1 MAQKRVVLSLEQAVA
16 LPSATL
22 RFVQLGW
29 RVIRIEATPTGQGA
43 QPGDPNRYAGRL
55 FADEG
60 RRSFF
65 VPPNVGKETIAL
77 NLKSPQGKQLLGRL
91 LTELRVDI
99 FCTNV
104 LPAHHFDLGVNYDAL
119 ARIVPELIW
128 ASISAM
134 GTQYPDVPGYDPIIQ
149 AMSGLMSMTGFP
161 DGPPV
166 MSGVQITDLK
176 AGDELYANVLL
187 ALLERAESGRGK
199 RIDISMLQAATSW
212 LVTVLPNVDIS
223 GDPDLLARSGNFHRV
238 FVPTGVYK
246 TQDGFLYVAIGN
258 ALQWRALIK
267 LPAFADLENEGR
279 WDTLAARSADQK
291 IVRELMAK
299 AICSFSTGA
308 IAHDLRAARIPHSQ
322 INTIREVHELPAIR
336 ERMPSTIGPNG
347 NRIRLAPAAV
357 DLPDLRTEYDFAP
370 AYGEHTDSVL
380 SEVGLSS
387 SEIRELRIEG
397 IIA

>member
-1 MAQKRVVLSLEQAVA
+1 
-16 LPSATL
+16 
-22 RFVQLGW
+22 
-29 RVIRIEATPTGQGA
+29 
-43 QPGDPNRYAGRL
+43 
-55 FADEG
+55 
-60 RRSFF
+60 
-65 VPPNVGKETIAL
+65 
-77 NLKSPQGKQLLGRL
+77 
-91 LTELRVDI
+91 
-99 FCTNV
+99 
-104 LPAHHFDLGVNYDAL
+104 
-119 ARIVPELIW
+119 
-128 ASISAM
+128 
-134 GTQYPDVPGYDPIIQ
+134 
-149 AMSGLMSMTGFP
+149 
-161 DGPPV
+161 

-299 AICSFSTGA
+299 AMSFL
-308 IAHDLRAARIPHSQ
+308 DRRYRARFAGGPH
-322 INTIREVHELPAIR
+322 PAFA
-336 ERMPSTIGPNG
+336 NQ
-347 NRIRLAPAAV
+347 
-357 DLPDLRTEYDFAP
+357 YD
-370 AYGEHTDSVL
+370 T
-380 SEVGLSS
+380 
-387 SEIRELRIEG
+387 
-397 IIA
+397 

>member
-1 MAQKRVVLSLEQAVA
+1 MA

-91 LTELRVDI
+91 LKELRVDI

-104 LPAHHFDLGVNYDAL
+104 LPAHHLGLGVDYDAL
-119 ARIVPELIW
+119 AHITPGLIW

-176 AGDELYANVLL
+176 AGDELYASVLL
-187 ALLERAESGRGK
+187 ALLERSESGRGK
-199 RIDISMLQAATSW
+199 RIDISMLQAAASW

-223 GDPDLLARSGNFHRV
+223 NDPYELARSGNFHRV

-246 TQDGFLYVAIGN
+246 TRDGFLYVAIGN
-258 ALQWRALIK
+258 TLQWRALVK
-267 LPAFADLENEGR
+267 LPAFADLENGGR
-279 WDTLAARSADQK
+279 WDTLSARSADRT
-291 IVRELMAK
+291 IICELMTK
-299 AICSFSTGA
+299 AISCFATGD
-308 IAHDLRAARIPHSQ
+308 IASDLRAARIPHSR
-322 INTIREVHELPAIR
+322 INTIPEVHELPAIR

-357 DLPDLRTEYDFAP
+357 DLLDLRTDYDFAP
-370 AYGEHTDSVL
+370 AYGQHTDLIL
-380 SEVGLSS
+380 SEIGLDSS
-387 SEIRELRIEG
+387 AIRDLRNAG
-397 IIA
+397 VVA

>member
-1 MAQKRVVLSLEQAVA
+1 MAQKRVVFSLEQAVA

-29 RVIRIEATPTGQGA
+29 RVIRIEPTPTGQGA

-77 NLKSPQGKQLLGRL
+77 NLKSPQGKQLLDRL

-104 LPAHHFDLGVNYDAL
+104 LPAHHFDLGVDYDAL
-119 ARIVPELIW
+119 ARIAPQLIW

-134 GTQYPDVPGYDPIIQ
+134 GTQYPEVPGYDPIIQ

-258 ALQWRALIK
+258 TLQWRALIK
-267 LPAFADLENEGR
+267 LPAFADLENGGR
-279 WDTLAARSADQK
+279 WDTLAARSADRK

-299 AICSFSTGA
+299 AISSFATGD
-308 IAHDLRAARIPHSQ
+308 IAHDLRAARIPHSR

-336 ERMPSTIGPNG
+336 ERMPSTKGPDG
-347 NRIRLAPAAV
+347 KPIRLAPAAV

>member
-29 RVIRIEATPTGQGA
+29 RVIRIESTPTAQGA

-91 LTELRVDI
+91 LTELEVDI

-104 LPAHHFDLGVNYDAL
+104 LPAHHVDLGVDYETL
-119 ARIVPELIW
+119 ARTAPELIW

-212 LVTVLPNVDIS
+212 LVTVLPNVDI
-223 GDPDLLARSGNFHRV
+223 GDQDVLARSGNFHRV
-238 FVPTGVYK
+238 FVPTGVYE

-258 ALQWRALIK
+258 TLQWRALVK
-267 LPAFADLENEGR
+267 LPAFADLDNGGR
-279 WDTLAARSADQK
+279 WDTLAARSADRK
-291 IVRELMAK
+291 TVRELMAK
-299 AICSFSTGA
+299 AIGAFTTGD
-308 IAHDLRAARIPHSQ
+308 IAHDLRAARIPHSR

-336 ERMPSTIGPNG
+336 ERMPSTIGPDG
-347 NRIRLAPAAV
+347 KQIRLAPAAV
-357 DLPDLRTEYDFAP
+357 DLPEPRTEFDFAP
-370 AYGEHTDSVL
+370 AYGQHTDSIL
-380 SEVGLSS
+380 SEIGLDT
-387 SEIRELRIEG
+387 SEILDLRNAG
-397 IIA
+397 VVA